1 MLHERITNTGATE
14 DGRSQGAL
22 DEVALVRRVAQGDR
36 VAFETLYG
44 CYYPRLARFLERV
57 TRQPQLVEE
66 ILNDTMLVV
75 WRKAPTYDLSSKVS
89 TWIFAIAYRK
99 TLKTLKGMDRV
110 LEFDPE
116 RIVSP
121 VESAPEG
128 EFMRQELRAFLSRA
142 MTALSA
148 EQRAVI
154 ELTYYHGHTY
164 QEIAEIMGCPV
175 DTVKTR
181 MFHARKKLKALLA
194 EREEAAI

>member
-1 MLHERITNTGATE
+1 MLHERITNIGAAGE
-14 DGRSQGAL
+14 ERSRAPP
-22 DEVALVRRVAQGDR
+22 DDVVLVRRVALGDR
-36 VAFETLYG
+36 AAFETLYG
-44 CYYPRLARFLERV
+44 HYYPRLTRFLERV

-75 WRKAPTYDLSSKVS
+75 WRKAKTYDLSSKVS

-99 TLKTLKGMDRV
+99 TLKTLKRVNRV

-116 RIVSP
+116 ENVIP
-121 VESAPEG
+121 AESEPEG
-128 EFMRQELRAFLSRA
+128 EMMQQELRAFLSRA
-142 MTALSA
+142 LRALSA

-154 ELTYYHGHTY
+154 ELTYYHGYAY

-181 MFHARKKLKALLA
+181 MFYARRRLKALLA
-194 EREEAAI
+194 DRAEAKT